1 MAQLSKIISQIENH
15 IENINE
21 EVYDREEQAS
31 NQIDKW
37 EGWEDSERGSNYV
50 YKTEALDEL
59 ANLLL
64 EAQEKAEKI
73 KSGDYY

>member
-37 EGWEDSERGSNYV
+37 EGWEDSEKGSDYV
-50 YKTEALDEL
+50 NKTEALDEL
-59 ANLLL
+59 ANLLF

>member
-15 IENINE
+15 IENIKE

-31 NQIDKW
+31 DRIDKW
-37 EGWEDSERGSNYV
+37 QGWEDSEKGSNYI

-59 ANLLL
+59 VNLLF
-64 EAQEKAEKI
+64 EAQEQAEKI